1 MSNDL
6 FTDEMKIQESWQQLI
21 DDGKSTLSIEN
32 SVAFLDAYKRLLK
45 NTKRLVRHSDRVENK
60 LKIAA
65 KAETEKSEQLEN
77 LSKQLSKYLSP
88 QIYEQIFS
96 GSTSVNVESERKKL
110 TVFFSDIVGFTQL
123 TEALES
129 ESVVE
134 LLNHY
139 LTEMSSIALKHGA
152 TIDKFVGDAI
162 MIFFGDPESEGSEKD
177 ALKCVNMALEMQ
189 KKMSS
194 LTSFWGKNF
203 GLSTPLQIRMGINT
217 GYCTVGNFGSAD
229 RIDYTAIG
237 AGVNLAARLESAAKP
252 GSILISSETFLMIG
266 DHLDCKE
273 QGSIVLKGISAPV
286 TTYVVLGSRSKQDTI
301 SKVQTFID
309 QSHISDLSA
318 SELRELQ
325 RIISNMLS

>member
-6 FTDEMKIQESWQQLI
+6 FTDEMKIQEMWQQLI
-21 DDGKSTLSIEN
+21 DDGKPSLSIEN
-32 SVAFLDAYKRLLK
+32 SLAYLDAYKKLLK
-45 NTKRLVRHSDRVENK
+45 NIKRLVRHSDRVENK
-60 LKIAA
+60 LKITA
-65 KAETEKSEQLEN
+65 KAETEKSEQLED
-77 LSKQLSKYLSP
+77 LSRQLSKYLSP

-96 GSTSVNVESERKKL
+96 GSTSVNVESKRKKL

-162 MIFFGDPESEGSEKD
+162 MIFFGDPKSEGSEKD

-189 KKMSS
+189 EKMSS
-194 LTSFWGKNF
+194 LKNVWGKSF
-203 GLSTPLQIRMGINT
+203 GLSRPLQIRMGINT
-217 GYCTVGNFGSAD
+217 GYCTVGNFGSID

-266 DHLDCKE
+266 DSLDCKE
-273 QGSIVLKGISAPV
+273 CGSIDLKGISAPV
-286 TTYVVLGSRSKQDTI
+286 TTYEVLGSRSRKDTI
-301 SKVQTFID
+301 RKVQNFVD
-309 QSHISDLSA
+309 KSEISDLST
-318 SELRELQ
+318 SELEELQ
-325 RIISNMLS
+325 QIISKMLT